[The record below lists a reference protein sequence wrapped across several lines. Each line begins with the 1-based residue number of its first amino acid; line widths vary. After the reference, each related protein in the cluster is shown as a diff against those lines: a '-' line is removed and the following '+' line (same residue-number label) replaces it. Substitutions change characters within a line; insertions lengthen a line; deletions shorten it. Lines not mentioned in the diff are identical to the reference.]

1 MDGLFHGKPIWL
13 FNTSFPRLGRC
24 GCAPR
29 TLCKSSGSKTLD
41 DLGSVGGLTG
51 RMEKKTSFKM
61 GRTHI
66 KRCYTH
72 DKLDISYI
80 IIYNIDDKLDI

>member
-1 MDGLFHGKPIWL
+1 MENPSGYLTRP
-13 FNTSFPRLGRC
+13 TSRTPRSLCAPDAVQVFGIQDLGRRFGLC
-24 GCAPR
+24 GRFDRA
-29 TLCKSSGSKTLD
+29 
-41 DLGSVGGLTG
+41 GG
-51 RMEKKTSFKM
+51 KKTSFKM